1 MKGLLYQNL
10 LNWKNKENRKPL
22 ILNGARQ
29 VERTWLIL
37 TVITFGIFSFWIPIK
52 LKKWKTKHTSFIA

>member
-29 VERTWLIL
+29 VERTWLVKEL
-37 TVITFGIFSFWIPIK
+37 LLLVYSVFGFR
-52 LKKWKTKHTSFIA
+52 

>member
-10 LNWKNKENRKPL
+10 LDWKNKENRKPL

-29 VERTWLIL
+29 VGKTWLIL

-52 LKKWKTKHTSFIA
+52 LTKWKTKHTSFIE

>member
-10 LNWKNKENRKPL
+10 LNWKNKENRKPH

-29 VERTWLIL
+29 VGKTLAYIN
-37 TVITFGIFSFWIPIK
+37 SYYFWYIQFLDSDKINK
-52 LKKWKTKHTSFIA
+52 VEDKTYKFN